1 MNYAEILRE
10 WKDKCEMDSGPKKYT
25 FDLIYGGYV
34 VYREKTGEGNSSEN
48 QWKKSFIHYIL
59 HKTLLVGEKDKEK
72 LLEIISDH
80 KKRKSLSN
88 DRLKLFMVKWP
99 IETENMHLRR
109 DTTESKLIVAKNE
122 QDAIKY
128 GLESYYWIDD
138 TCFPDNPDPGVFTVK
153 FVGYPSKEYLEG
165 DIVVTSFAAIS

>member
-1 MNYAEILRE
+1 MNYTEILGE
-10 WKDKCEMDSGPKKYT
+10 WKDKCGMDSGPKKYT

-34 VYREKTGEGNSSEN
+34 VYREKTGEKNLSEN
-48 QWKKSFIHYIL
+48 LWEKSFIHYIL

-72 LLEIISDH
+72 LLEIISDY
-80 KKRKSLSN
+80 KKISKGEN
-88 DRLKLFMVKWP
+88 RLKLFIVEWP
-99 IETENMHLRR
+99 IEMENMHLRR

-128 GLESYYWIDD
+128 GLENYYWIDD

-165 DIVVTSFAAIS
+165 DIVMTSFAAIS